1 MVGGLALYSAVGDVL
16 VHYDVD
22 VENAALVRRGSL
34 KLSSAVQY
42 VWPHPSLPFLYAAT
56 SDATYGRMP
65 TDGELHS
72 LCALRI
78 EEGGTL
84 ELHGEPQA
92 LPRRSIHHSLDPSGK
107 FALVCHNAPSGL
119 SVYRIGPDGAVG
131 EAVRQDADLD
141 SGIFGHQV
149 RVMPSGRSVVMV
161 TRGVDSGAG
170 GPERPGALK
179 IYGWQA
185 GHLSPLA
192 SLAVGGRGGV
202 GYGPRHL
209 DFHPTQ
215 PLAFVSVE
223 RQNRLHVH
231 RLQGDSLEVE
241 PRFNVTTITREAE
254 VFPGQM
260 AGAIHVHP
268 RGHAVYVSNRAS
280 DTVDSEGGQVFAGG
294 ENSIAVFA
302 VDPDTGA
309 PTALQHIDTQG
320 FHVRSFTIDP
330 SGRLLVAA
338 SLLDMLVREDGELR
352 RVPAGLSLFRI
363 ADDGRLTFVRKYGV
377 ETAEDRLHFWVGI
390 VPLPSARAG

>member
-1 MVGGLALYSAVGDVL
+1 
-16 VHYDVD
+16 
-22 VENAALVRRGSL
+22 
-34 KLSSAVQY
+34 
-42 VWPHPSLPFLYAAT
+42 
-56 SDATYGRMP
+56 
-65 TDGELHS
+65 
-72 LCALRI
+72 
-78 EEGGTL
+78 
-84 ELHGEPQA
+84 
-92 LPRRSIHHSLDPSGK
+92 
-107 FALVCHNAPSGL
+107 
-119 SVYRIGPDGAVG
+119 
-131 EAVRQDADLD
+131 
-141 SGIFGHQV
+141 
-149 RVMPSGRSVVMV
+149 MPSGRSVVMV